1 MWGCKATVRST
12 LRAMGS
18 HQRALNKAGHSQLHV
33 WKILHCRAKCSHT
46 DRNGGMGCRMK
57 GAAVAMEKSSWSGP
71 STEADRGL
79 AHPIPE
85 LTLKM
90 RGRSLDWAWITSG
103 ARTGAAE
110 NWGSLGGS
118 QSRSEVCR
126 PQPPPRP
133 PGPCPQLQPGTH
145 LRSRACRRAPLAGLS
160 FGSGASKSSRRESL
174 RAANTRCQPR
184 RTPEGRGTWGKAG
197 RHEGPTRPRPPACP
211 PAPPP
216 APAHRQEALV
226 GGARARFG
234 VHSQGCVEEV
244 RGHRAGGGLWGTSR
258 VTEVA
263 ADCGESRRRREAG
276 GGPPGSGDPGQP
288 QPSAPQ
294 AVTAP
299 SRRQFPVKGEKKK
312 KTEQQW
318 EMLMRRG
325 GRLVQQD
332 GGRSPFPTPGGCG
345 WHRGGR

>member
-1 MWGCKATVRST
+1 MQDEG
-12 LRAMGS
+12 GS
-18 HQRALNKAGHSQLHV
+18 HDDGEGQLEWAPH
-33 WKILHCRAKCSHT
+33 
-46 DRNGGMGCRMK
+46 
-57 GAAVAMEKSSWSGP
+57 
-71 STEADRGL
+71 RGR
-79 AHPIPE
+79 HPIPE

-90 RGRSLDWAWITSG
+90 RGRSLDWAWISSG

-110 NWGSLGGS
+110 NWGSLGGA
-118 QSRSEVCR
+118 QSRSEVCW
-126 PQPPPRP
+126 PQLPPSTHSP
-133 PGPCPQLQPGTH
+133 PDPCPQLQPGTH

-197 RHEGPTRPRPPACP
+197 RHGGPTRPQPPACL

-226 GGARARFG
+226 GGARARFR
-234 VHSQGCVEEV
+234 VHSQGRVEEV

-263 ADCGESRRRREAG
+263 ADCGESRRWREAG
-276 GGPPGSGDPGQP
+276 GGLPGSGDPGQP
-288 QPSAPQ
+288 QPNGPQ

-299 SRRQFPVKGEKKK
+299 SRRQFPMKGEN
-312 KTEQQW
+312 
-318 EMLMRRG
+318 
-325 GRLVQQD
+325 
-332 GGRSPFPTPGGCG
+332 
-345 WHRGGR
+345 